1 MCRGSQENTFL
12 RFTHDELWDS
22 WTWYSHLCT
31 LRDVQY
37 FSPCAFRMSFHERF
51 NTSAFFYF
59 TCLQLENPQNRQ
71 KSCCQQEQ
79 KKGPKKYYNCKDPKS
94 ATASPSESTKSTA
107 QQGQKESNQNKLHA
121 RQVGGRRGMPCW
133 YLNPNTL
140 PVLPWSA
147 ALTVGTPKGGANKT
161 MYSVLSDLTLRTV
174 TQQYMITTMC
184 AIKLP
189 SFCLKPDYL
198 TA

>member
-1 MCRGSQENTFL
+1 MQRKPGKYIFKVCPWWIMGFVNLVFPFVHFTWCTVFFSMCFQDVFPWAIQHFSFFL
-12 RFTHDELWDS
+12 LYVFAVRKPTKPTKILLS
-22 WTWYSHLCT
+22 TRT
-31 LRDVQY
+31 
-37 FSPCAFRMSFHERF
+37 
-51 NTSAFFYF
+51 
-59 TCLQLENPQNRQ
+59 
-71 KSCCQQEQ
+71 